1 MPFLAPFLH
10 EQCLPGLHLTG
21 SRSSH
26 LQVHAG
32 KGVSL
37 PREQRAWAPP
47 THTCTRPG
55 PGPGG
60 ALTPRAGRLCK
71 PGAASIFCILPPAQT
86 CPGED
91 SSFGACPTDQ
101 LSVSGAHLGST
112 HTKAESLHLSTQGHQ
127 AGSTLSA
134 PVCPES
140 SDGSA
145 PSSSLRALESRG
157 SKPPNGGCCQPP
169 KIPQLAQ
176 YRHLPA
182 VITHLRC
189 G

>member
-1 MPFLAPFLH
+1 M
-10 EQCLPGLHLTG
+10 Q
-21 SRSSH
+21 
-26 LQVHAG
+26 G

-37 PREQRAWAPP
+37 PGAQRAWAPP
-47 THTCTRPG
+47 THTH
-55 PGPGG
+55 
-60 ALTPRAGRLCK
+60 TPRPQPRW
-71 PGAASIFCILPPAQT
+71 GADAQGGKALQTRCREHFLHSASCTDLPQ
-86 CPGED
+86 GD

-140 SDGSA
+140 GDGSA

-157 SKPPNGGCCQPP
+157 SEPPNGGCCQPP

-176 YRHLPA
+176 YRHLRA
-182 VITHLRC
+182 VVTHLRC